1 MNAGK
6 VKYDAGTRSRGHSL
20 RLFQFSVKY
29 SLHLSYS
36 RFAYGYLVGNTSS
49 IALAEASLEL

>member
-1 MNAGK
+1 MTDDKSSA
-6 VKYDAGTRSRGHSL
+6 DAIITFINYL
-20 RLFQFSVKY
+20 LKF
-29 SLHLSYS
+29 S